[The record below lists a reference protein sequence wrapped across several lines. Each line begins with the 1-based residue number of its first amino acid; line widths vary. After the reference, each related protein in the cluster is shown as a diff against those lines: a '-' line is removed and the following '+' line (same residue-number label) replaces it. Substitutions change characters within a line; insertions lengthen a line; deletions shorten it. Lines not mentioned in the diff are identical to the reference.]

1 MRILVLGLGN
11 DILADD
17 AVGLLAAQVV
27 RKELLGLPDVAV
39 EETSLHGMAL
49 LDIFIGYQ
57 KAILLDAI
65 QTGVHPAGTILEL
78 DPARLG
84 RVTSPSPHFAGL
96 PEMVATAQQLALDFP
111 AEFRILAV
119 EIADAR
125 TIGGAMTPEVMS
137 AIPELA
143 RRVATLVREW
153 VEAP

>member
-17 AVGLLAAQVV
+17 AVGLLVAQVL
-27 RKELLGLPDVAV
+27 RKELAGLPGVVV

-65 QTGVHPAGTILEL
+65 QTGTHPPGAILEL
-78 DPARLG
+78 DPAKLG

-96 PEMVATAQQLALDFP
+96 PEMVATAQQLSLDFP
-111 AEFRILAV
+111 AEFRILAMEV
-119 EIADAR
+119 ADAR
-125 TIGGAMTPEVMS
+125 TIGGAMTPEVVT

-143 RRVATLVREW
+143 RRAAALVREW
-153 VEAP
+153 VAQA